1 MIDLHP
7 SNPATASAS
16 VNIVRG
22 TVAVVGVSVLQLLL
36 DRLGV
41 GWTFSLLAA
50 LCATTLPVLWVEWRW
65 GMGWRTRREARA
77 KENAREKE
85 RRREKAPVEIQP

>member
-22 TVAVVGVSVLQLLL
+22 TVAAVGVSILQILLN
-36 DRLGV
+36 RLGV

-50 LCATTLPVLWVEWRW
+50 LCATAAPALWMEWRW
-65 GMGWRTRREARA
+65 GMGWRTGREARA
-77 KENAREKE
+77 KENEKEQRREKE
-85 RRREKAPVEIQP
+85 PVEIQP